1 MRITQ
6 IKESN
11 PQMQNMPKISMP
23 VMLQITSSIKTRNH
37 NINRISRNNKI
48 ANIFISIK
56 DELKN
61 GIINSNS
68 RLLGWGNYH
77 S

>member
-23 VMLQITSSIKTRNH
+23 VMLQITSPIKTRNH

-68 RLLGWGNYH
+68 RLLAWGNYH